1 MEMENIIFIIFF
13 KVCSNGLNNLQIKV
27 NTEIPKEVIDKIEL
41 EFKKKGLVKK
51 QIEKLT
57 YENYKD
63 VLKKLKLGDYYKH
76 ISYIIFKITGKNPPV
91 FTKEQEEKLKD
102 MFNATQEPFKKH
114 KPANRVN
121 YLSYPYVA
129 YKFCEI
135 LQLHEF
141 TKFFILLKNRKKLLE
156 QDEIFKKIC
165 MELDWPFIPSRI

>member
-1 MEMENIIFIIFF
+1 MQYKYFLRY
-13 KVCSNGLNNLQIKV
+13 VPNGLNNLQIKV
-27 NTEIPKEVIDKIEL
+27 NTEMPSEIIDLIKLEL
-41 EFKKKGLVKK
+41 KKKGLTKK

-76 ISYIIFKITGKNPPV
+76 ISYIILKITGKNPPV
-91 FTKEQEEKLKD
+91 FTKEQEDKLKD

-114 KPANRVN
+114 KPINRVN

-135 LQLHEF
+135 LELHEF

-165 MELDWPFIPSRI
+165 MELNWVFIPSKL